1 VPRAVAASS
10 ALYGSIGVVFA
21 ILAWLFFFGRLVVY
35 VAVVNV
41 IRWEED
47 HGTVT
52 VEIELPKHPDTVAVE
67 ATRSGEA
74 VFAVPS
80 T

>member
-1 VPRAVAASS
+1 
-10 ALYGSIGVVFA
+10 
-21 ILAWLFFFGRLVVY
+21 
-35 VAVVNV
+35 V

-52 VEIELPKHPDTVAVE
+52 VEIELPRHPDTVAVE

-74 VFAVPS
+74 VYLEPS
-80 T
+80 AST